1 MRKNF
6 WSFFISMPATV
17 LIYMPLILLWLEY
30 RQWPLAGF
38 SWWRYGAAFVLLWGG
53 VIFCLWAYFSLMRE
67 GEAEVKNFR
76 LNSRKL
82 VTEGPYRFVRNPM
95 ALGTGAILAGE
106 ALYFGSWYIFIW
118 ALVVIE
124 VMSYYITHVEE
135 YKLANKF
142 GQSYINYK
150 LDVGKWCP
158 RKIIFKEWLKRK

>member
-30 RQWPLAGF
+30 RQWHLAGF

-150 LDVGKWCP
+150 LDVGKWWP

>member
-17 LIYMPLILLWLEY
+17 LIYMPLI
-30 RQWPLAGF
+30 
-38 SWWRYGAAFVLLWGG
+38 LLWGG

-95 ALGTGAILAGE
+95 ALGTGAILVGE

-150 LDVGKWCP
+150 LDVGKWWP

>member
-82 VTEGPYRFVRNPM
+82 VTEGPYRFVKSKIVSRHRCHFGGRSSLFRIVVYFY
-95 ALGTGAILAGE
+95 LGIGG
-106 ALYFGSWYIFIW
+106 
-118 ALVVIE
+118 
-124 VMSYYITHVEE
+124 
-135 YKLANKF
+135 
-142 GQSYINYK
+142 
-150 LDVGKWCP
+150 D
-158 RKIIFKEWLKRK
+158 

>member
-6 WSFFISMPATV
+6 WSFYQYAGNGTYLYAFDFIVAGISPMAFSRIFLV
-17 LIYMPLILLWLEY
+17 AIRGSLCFIVGRRYLL
-30 RQWPLAGF
+30 
-38 SWWRYGAAFVLLWGG
+38 FVGLFFLDE
-53 VIFCLWAYFSLMRE
+53 R

-150 LDVGKWCP
+150 LDVGKWWP